1 MDCTFPEDA
10 IMCHESGP
18 ANPPSRREVLVGLAA
33 AATLVGTRTLGAST
47 PAVASAPG
55 RPYLDA
61 ALGAERWLRR
71 HAITGGDTAGTTWA
85 ADPLDP
91 KSVQD
96 SMYSGSPGVVL
107 FYAELARATGDKG
120 ALKMAEDGALYLR
133 QRVLAGPD
141 RWAEENAG
149 LYTGLAGVAYTL
161 ERAHAATGNA
171 TLRDAARQ
179 AVTMLVASAKT
190 SGDGASWSASNDII
204 SGSAGI
210 GLTLLWAEKALG
222 MKEGIPVAARA
233 GRSLLAN
240 GVESHGGLTW
250 HISPAVP
257 RRYPNFSHGA
267 GGVSYFLAALHQAT
281 KERAFLDGALKGAA
295 YLQAVAT
302 DTLGGG
308 KMVFHSEPGNEKLFY
323 LSWCHGPSGTAR
335 LFDTL
340 AATTSKREFGEFS
353 RQLDIAT
360 RDMKV
365 PEQSPGFWNNVS
377 RCCGNC
383 GVSEHL
389 VSRYERTGDTRHL
402 DYARTIAADVIRRA
416 TPDGDGLK
424 WIQAEHRVQPTN
436 LVAQTGLMQ
445 GASGVGLAMLHL
457 DGALNKRRAFIVLP
471 DDI

>member
-1 MDCTFPEDA
+1 MS
-10 IMCHESGP
+10 HEHGP
-18 ANPPSRREVLVGLAA
+18 ANPPSRREVLAGLAA
-33 AATLVGTRTLGAST
+33 AATLVGARKLGAT
-47 PAVASAPG
+47 IPTRASAPG
-55 RPYLDA
+55 SSYLDA

-71 HAITGGDTAGTTWA
+71 HAITGGDTVGTTWA
-85 ADPLDP
+85 ADPSDP
-91 KSVQD
+91 KSVQ
-96 SMYSGSPGVVL
+96 SNMYSGSPGVVL
-107 FYAELARATGDKG
+107 FYLELARATGDKA

-133 QRVLAGPD
+133 QRVLAGAD
-141 RWAEENAG
+141 AWAGERAG
-149 LYTGLAGVAYTL
+149 LYTGLAGVAFTL

-171 TLRDAARQ
+171 SLRDAARQ
-179 AVTMLVASAKT
+179 AITMLVDSAKP

-210 GLTLLWAEKALG
+210 GLTLLWADKALG
-222 MKEGIPVAARA
+222 MTKGIPVAARA
-233 GRSLLAN
+233 GRALLAN
-240 GVESHGGLTW
+240 GVASQGGLTW

-267 GGVSYFLAALHQAT
+267 GGVAYFLAALHEVT

-302 DTLGGG
+302 DTPTGGR
-308 KMVFHSEPGNEKLFY
+308 MVFHSEPGNEQLFY

-335 LFDTL
+335 LFDKL
-340 AATTSKREFGEFS
+340 AAITGKREFGEFS
-353 RQLDIAT
+353 RQLDVAT

-377 RCCGNC
+377 MCCGNC

-402 DYARTIAADVIRRA
+402 DYAKTIADDVIRRA
-416 TPDGDGLK
+416 TADGDGLK

-471 DDI
+471 DDPHT